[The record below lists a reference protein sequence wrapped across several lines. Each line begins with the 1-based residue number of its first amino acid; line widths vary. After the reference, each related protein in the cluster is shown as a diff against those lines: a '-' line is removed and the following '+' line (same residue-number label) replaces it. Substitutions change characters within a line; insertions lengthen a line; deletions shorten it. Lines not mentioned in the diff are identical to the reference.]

1 MTQQFEKLT
10 AEDLDCY
17 RELFSGIT
25 RKIQRLGYSNFY
37 IFNVQK
43 TIHILQIYRE
53 WLLAQKERNFD
64 KLYQNF
70 WGRREMDITAV
81 SLLLFPRV
89 HDKQQELQ
97 EIKEVLTQIDELG
110 TSYIFNDV
118 QSNAIGLPIENQIY
132 PANRQGLQDVYQ
144 LSKQKNNQEYCQNIQ
159 SFLNT
164 YSEPYPDCDIMI
176 DFFDNSSTEM
186 NINTNSN

>member
-64 KLYQNF
+64 KLYQDF

-81 SLLLFPRV
+81 SLLLLPRV

-132 PANRQGLQDVYQ
+132 PASRQGLQDVI
-144 LSKQKNNQEYCQNIQ
+144 SA
-159 SFLNT
+159 
-164 YSEPYPDCDIMI
+164 
-176 DFFDNSSTEM
+176 
-186 NINTNSN
+186 